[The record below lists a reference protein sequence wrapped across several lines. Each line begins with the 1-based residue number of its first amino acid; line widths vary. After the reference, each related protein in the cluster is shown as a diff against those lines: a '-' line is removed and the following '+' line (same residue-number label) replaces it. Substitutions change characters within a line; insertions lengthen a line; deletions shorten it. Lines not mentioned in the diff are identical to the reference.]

1 MINELIENYLNKE
14 NFTALLVSF
23 VLLLILTIILAI
35 AIGIYKKKYHYI
47 NAKYEAIVN
56 EYNKYIEE
64 NTKITEERTIG
75 YNKMIE
81 KVNKVSRL
89 YSKFVD
95 NLSIKQFI
103 FVTPEN
109 TIPTN
114 VTCKPVYDNE
124 GNFSHT
130 EAFIRR
136 KDKKTGRMVDIA
148 VDIRL
153 NN

>member
-14 NFTALLVSF
+14 NFTILLVSF

-35 AIGIYKKKYHYI
+35 SRGMYKKKYYYT

-64 NTKITEERTIG
+64 RTIE
-75 YNKMIE
+75 YNKMVE
-81 KVNKVSRL
+81 RVNKVSRL

-114 VTCKPVYDNE
+114 VICKPVYDNE
-124 GNFSHT
+124 GAFSHT
-130 EAFIRR
+130 EATIRR
-136 KDKKTGRMVDIA
+136 KDKKTGKMVDIA